1 MWKSDIWVNS
11 YCMLWHGER
20 SLLKMKSVWDYV
32 MVVCNGGLLS
42 KWYFLELCLSLS
54 LSIRAL
60 IFQNGC
66 LHAVLLLIQ
75 LTNPSHNTNWFKT
88 VSLPEYCKPIIWCSA
103 LSIMQGATCA
113 HQGESAGNMQRVTNV
128 GVHMQKVQGVVWAYV
143 CVYGLT

>member
-1 MWKSDIWVNS
+1 
-11 YCMLWHGER
+11 
-20 SLLKMKSVWDYV
+20 MKSVWDYV

-42 KWYFLELCLSLS
+42 KWYFLELRLFLS

-75 LTNPSHNTNWFKT
+75 LTIFSTKSKSQDKLVQNCELARILQAYNLMQCIIDHARSYLCTPRGECREYAEGNKCECAYAESPRGC
-88 VSLPEYCKPIIWCSA
+88 VSVC
-103 LSIMQGATCA
+103 
-113 HQGESAGNMQRVTNV
+113 
-128 GVHMQKVQGVVWAYV
+128 V